1 MVIQLVSIFIPIYD
15 ARKSKQLRCQ
25 TESLY
30 SSSTTKS
37 KDQYCMSALEA
48 QINEDIDSLLI
59 WTSKREFTA
68 ENVVFLKAVRDFKRK
83 WATEEAGGRALSTEQ
98 IRQRYE
104 EAGLIFFN
112 LVNPNTARFNINID
126 SVTYRQLESVFSA
139 LATPDTSPST
149 PGGGNNLVCPW
160 NDDFQRLTEIA
171 TSGTDSETKLV
182 DEVKNTY
189 QSQVLSVEL
198 KDRGSLGVSSTDS
211 SVGSPTV
218 PSSLVP
224 SAFNLT
230 VFDRAY
236 ASIRYLVFTNS
247 WVKFVDSQETT
258 SVSESF
264 WSSSTKV

>member
-1 MVIQLVSIFIPIYD
+1 
-15 ARKSKQLRCQ
+15 
-25 TESLY
+25 
-30 SSSTTKS
+30 
-37 KDQYCMSALEA
+37 MSALET

-83 WATEEAGGRALSTEQ
+83 WANEEAGGRTLSTEQ

-112 LVNPNTARFNINID
+112 LINPNTARFNINID
-126 SVTYRQLESVFSA
+126 SVTYRQLESAFSA
-139 LATPDTSPST
+139 LALPDACPNT
-149 PGGGNNLVCPW
+149 PGSENLVCPW
-160 NDDFQRLTEIA
+160 NDDFQRMTENA
-171 TSGTDSETKLV
+171 MHGSESETNLV
-182 DEVKNTY
+182 DGVKNTY
-189 QSQVLSVEL
+189 QSQVMAVEM
-198 KDRGSLGVSSTDS
+198 KDRSNFGRQSGSIKSSDS
-211 SVGSPTV
+211 MV
-218 PSSLVP
+218 PATFST
-224 SAFNLT
+224 NI
-230 VFDRAY
+230 FDRAY